1 MYAGGIDYVCKKN
14 ESRVSHTETEENSE
28 GNVSVKSI
36 ALDHGLFLTVAEN
49 LIGNAARYAHKK
61 IDVYIGICGSNTD
74 RTKTYL
80 GLSVRDDGIGYP
92 TKLIEEGP
100 KPFGKMEEDAEHF
113 GMGLYTSRMLCM
125 KHGGT
130 LLLENDLS
138 GGARATATFDVE
150 FHIS

>member
-1 MYAGGIDYVCKKN
+1 MYFFFKFA
-14 ESRVSHTETEENSE
+14 
-28 GNVSVKSI
+28 
-36 ALDHGLFLTVAEN
+36 
-49 LIGNAARYAHKK
+49 
-61 IDVYIGICGSNTD
+61 
-74 RTKTYL
+74 
-80 GLSVRDDGIGYP
+80 P

-138 GGARATATFDVE
+138 GGARATAAFDVE